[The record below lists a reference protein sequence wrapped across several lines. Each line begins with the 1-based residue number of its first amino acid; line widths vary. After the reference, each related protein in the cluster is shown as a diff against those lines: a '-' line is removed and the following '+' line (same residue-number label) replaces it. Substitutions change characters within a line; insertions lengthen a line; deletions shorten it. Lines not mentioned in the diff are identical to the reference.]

1 MQVTDKNIE
10 YFGVNVGNGELLEE
24 KTYYHWTEN
33 FNPLPGRLSEYLFPF
48 DVGIRSNGKDLSYSC
63 FFPLSNSDIFFLL
76 LDYFTCDTGILLEK
90 DPFISRFFDVADL
103 IRRSH
108 YDPIVSLKY
117 SNHSLVGVSFYVT
130 ALREKA
136 RMNDYLD
143 KVLHNVDFAAFQQE
157 SLFIREMVL
166 IRFADMFQV
175 SWDFTQCGFRQNK
188 VYLKIKD
195 RESFTRE
202 LLRSFP
208 SLFGFIHREGF
219 RFCELAFVLGEG
231 IQSRFNL
238 YFKPL

>member
-1 MQVTDKNIE
+1 MQVKHKDIE
-10 YFGVNVGNGELLEE
+10 YFGVNVSNGELVEE

-33 FNPLPGRLSEYLFPF
+33 FNPLVGQLSEYLFPF
-48 DVGIRSNGKDLSYSC
+48 DVGIRNNGKDSSYSC
-63 FFPLSNSDIFFLL
+63 FFPLTNSDVFFLL
-76 LDYFTCDTGILLEK
+76 VDYFTYDTGILIEK
-90 DPFISRFFDVADL
+90 DSFIPRFFEVADL
-103 IRRSH
+103 TRESH

-117 SNHSLVGVSFYVT
+117 SNNSLVGVSFYVT
-130 ALREKA
+130 ALREKY

-143 KVLHNVDFAAFQQE
+143 KVLHNVDFAAYQEE
-157 SLFIREMVL
+157 SLFIREMVH
-166 IRFADMFQV
+166 IRYADMFQV

-208 SLFGFIHREGF
+208 KLSGFIQREGF
-219 RFCELAFVLGEG
+219 RFCELAFVLGTG